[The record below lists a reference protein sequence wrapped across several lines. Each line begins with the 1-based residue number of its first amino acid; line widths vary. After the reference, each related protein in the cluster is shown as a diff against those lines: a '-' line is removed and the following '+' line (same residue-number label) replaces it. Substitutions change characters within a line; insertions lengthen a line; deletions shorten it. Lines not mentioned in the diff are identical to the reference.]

1 MTDINAKSTKA
12 EIMEAYMAQKKQ
24 LDKLMAAKD
33 DPVAQEK
40 LKKQKL
46 TLDSAAE
53 IAGAGILNDS
63 IVKQYNDICEA
74 VDIKK
79 AELCELYDIETELNT
94 LVALV
99 NAHKDKAHELD
110 EQIGRAHV

>member
-40 LKKQKL
+40 LKKQFSVL
-46 TLDSAAE
+46 
-53 IAGAGILNDS
+53 
-63 IVKQYNDICEA
+63 
-74 VDIKK
+74 
-79 AELCELYDIETELNT
+79 
-94 LVALV
+94 
-99 NAHKDKAHELD
+99 
-110 EQIGRAHV
+110 